1 MCRAYCHKVIKL
13 SAALQRFAP
22 GKEEVRGGHNNIQYR
37 ETTDPLVCLMFTQCP
52 SYQDFV
58 LQTQTDPPNATQ
70 RCEQVANVHGVR
82 REFLEVGDQAKGTE
96 MEGAYFIGKVR
107 FEEWEGGREHEGGVG
122 GWDRR
127 RGGGAGLIE
136 LIDSPCG
143 LLPCLL

>member
-37 ETTDPLVCLMFTQCP
+37 EKPDPLVCVC
-52 SYQDFV
+52 V
-58 LQTQTDPPNATQ
+58 LCLHSVRRIRIVSFKRQTDPRNSTQ

-82 REFLEVGDQAKGTE
+82 REFLEVGDQTKGTE

-107 FEEWEGGREHEGGVG
+107 FLKSGKEGVVG
-122 GWDRR
+122 GWDRTGDGR
-127 RGGGAGLIE
+127 LNRSTCRAA
-136 LIDSPCG
+136 SSS
-143 LLPCLL
+143 